1 MSRRRGRGRHIVT
14 DDGHRFPQGL
24 NTRKPE
30 DFLTDPATGMR
41 SGEQTKPNGTIVI
54 DLKHSKDLE
63 HKTIVPFAVWDKGEW
78 FQDLKPDIRE
88 MVTNV
93 PEKDEFNTFVCSGEG
108 TPGNYMFRCYVLPAD
123 IAGQAIPEHP
133 TKWLPDKY
141 DWAKNNTE
149 SRSGWGGGW
158 SKKDDKSYT
167 SSSLPLGLKIRCLGC
182 GHWYSERD
190 LKDHVQNCCPAV
202 NGEDGDWAM
211 ACACCESLDNTAKTK
226 PGFPRKM
233 KAPTPAAEVQDP
245 EPVIA
250 GFETSPGGR

>member
-14 DDGHRFPQGL
+14 DDGHRFPDSL
-24 NTRKPE
+24 KNKKPE
-30 DFLTDPATGMR
+30 DFLVDPSTGTR
-41 SGEQTKPNGTIVI
+41 PGEKQTPHGTIVI
-54 DLKHSKDLE
+54 DLRHSKDLE

-93 PEKDEFNTFVCSGEG
+93 PEKEEYNTFVCSGEC
-108 TPGNYMFRCYVLPAD
+108 TPGNYQFRCYILPND
-123 IAGQAIPEHP
+123 VAGQAIPEHP

-141 DWAKNNTE
+141 DWTKNSGSTGS
-149 SRSGWGGGW
+149 SRSGSWGGW
-158 SKKDDKSYT
+158 SKKDEKSY
-167 SSSLPLGLKIRCLGC
+167 SSSVLPYGLKIRCLGC
-182 GHWYSERD
+182 GHWYSEKD

-211 ACACCESLDNTAKTK
+211 ECACCSSLDDTAKTK

-233 KAPTPAAEVQDP
+233 KAPPAPEPAPEPAAV
-245 EPVIA
+245 A
-250 GFETSPGGR
+250 